1 MIMGGAFAQ
10 RNVSLPLMLRLP
22 DREAL
27 QGTLVEVTVYA
38 PDDGARRV
46 IVHVDVDL
54 ETFQR
59 IEDEELVGFVSGST
73 APQATDYRLLST
85 APVTLQLLPDPAALG
100 DLPGAPLEELIDGL
114 VAALG
119 ATDGGPLQEAATY
132 RWHSIMQEQ
141 TLRPGITVKRGFG
154 SVYTA
159 GRPH

>member
-1 MIMGGAFAQ
+1 MGGTFAQ
-10 RNVSLPLMLRLP
+10 RNVSLPLALRVP

-27 QGTLVEVTVYA
+27 KGTLVEVTVYA

-46 IVHVDVDL
+46 IVHIHVEL

-59 IEDEELVGFVSGST
+59 IEDEGLAGFVLGST
-73 APQATDYRLLST
+73 APEATDYRLLST
-85 APVTLQLLPDPAALG
+85 APVELQLLPDPAALG
-100 DLPGAPLEELIDGL
+100 NLAGAPLEELLDGL

-132 RWHSIMQEQ
+132 RWHGILQEQ
-141 TLRPGITVKRGFG
+141 ALRPGITVKRGIG

-159 GRPH
+159 G